1 MMLLPHDPRGAQ
13 LKHTKSCSSAPES
26 RYLRLLVAVSC
37 TYRTLKHICMYISHV
52 LILYIYA
59 RIILYMC
66 VCQSCTYNF
75 PCFYAYWAPTPPT
88 APNSGAQSKVVSWLV
103 DIGKQWTSD
112 LSSAQNSS
120 WLILRALHGGV
131 KTVVQP

>member
-1 MMLLPHDPRGAQ
+1 M
-13 LKHTKSCSSAPES
+13 C
-26 RYLRLLVAVSC
+26 V
-37 TYRTLKHICMYISHV
+37 
-52 LILYIYA
+52 
-59 RIILYMC
+59 C